1 MDIFVNDIN
10 AIYDALN
17 NNKDSNNKKN
27 IIKTSVLSKQY
38 LTYYLYRILTK
49 FINLILLSIP
59 VKKIRKL
66 LSLLRI
72 PKEHD
77 YTKNYPLVGK
87 MPNDEKLLNLIILTI
102 LDIFINVDI
111 YINTLPNKDNY
122 DNLYNFLKSKSIAI
136 ILQDLQDLYT
146 LIPNIT
152 IKASRFNYNNDNNIK

>member
-1 MDIFVNDIN
+1 MEVFFNDIN

-17 NNKDSNNKKN
+17 NNKDSNNKKH
-27 IIKTSVLSKQY
+27 IIKTFVLSKQY

-59 VKKIRKL
+59 AKQIRKL
-66 LSLLRI
+66 LSLLQI

-77 YTKNYPLVGK
+77 YTKNYPLVGR
-87 MPNDEKLLNLIILTI
+87 MTNDEKLLNLIILTI
-102 LDIFINVDI
+102 LDIFTNVDI
-111 YINTLPNKDNY
+111 YTNTLPNKDS
-122 DNLYNFLKSKSIAI
+122 YNNFYKFLKSKSIAI

-152 IKASRFNYNNDNNIK
+152 IKASRFKYNNDNKI

>member
-10 AIYDALN
+10 AIYDSLN
-17 NNKDSNNKKN
+17 NNKDINNKKH
-27 IIKTSVLSKQY
+27 IIKTSILSKQY

-87 MPNDEKLLNLIILTI
+87 MPNDDKLLNLIILTI
-102 LDIFINVDI
+102 LEIFTNVDI
-111 YINTLPNKDNY
+111 YINTLPNKDSYHNFY
-122 DNLYNFLKSKSIAI
+122 KFLKSKSIDI

-152 IKASRFNYNNDNNIK
+152 IKASRFNYNNDKQI

>member
-17 NNKDSNNKKN
+17 NNKDSNNKKH
-27 IIKTSVLSKQY
+27 IIKTSILSKQY

-59 VKKIRKL
+59 AKQIIKL
-66 LSLLRI
+66 LSLLQI

-77 YTKNYPLVGK
+77 YTKNYPLVGR
-87 MPNDEKLLNLIILTI
+87 MTNDEKLLNLIILTI
-102 LDIFINVDI
+102 LDIFTNVDI
-111 YINTLPNKDNY
+111 YTNTLPNKDS
-122 DNLYNFLKSKSIAI
+122 YNNFYKFLKSKSIAI

-152 IKASRFNYNNDNNIK
+152 IKASRFKYNNDNKI